1 MIVAEQRHDP
11 AELRGP
17 GQVRVP
23 QHVAGAVHPRPL
35 AVPEAEHPVV
45 CALAVEP
52 GLLRAPAGG
61 GRDVLVDAGLEHH
74 VMPVEMGLRALH
86 LLVEP
91 AQRRAAV
98 AADVA
103 GGVVA
108 GREVA
113 PALGEHQPH
122 QGLDPGEE
130 DPPARADVL
139 VVEVDVG

>member
-1 MIVAEQRHDP
+1 MIVAQQRHDP

-45 CALAVEP
+45 CALAVES

-74 VMPVEMGLRALH
+74 VVPVEMGLRALH

-130 DPPARADVL
+130 DPAARADVL